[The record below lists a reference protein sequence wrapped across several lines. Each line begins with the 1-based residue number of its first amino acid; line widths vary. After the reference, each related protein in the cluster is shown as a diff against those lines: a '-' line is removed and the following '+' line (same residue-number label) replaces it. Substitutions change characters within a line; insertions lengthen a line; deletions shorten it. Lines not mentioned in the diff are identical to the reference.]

1 MITYKFTN
9 AAGVDIEVL
18 TDGQGESTNELFVVE
33 IRGLESADIK
43 GGFKFDVYPYNE
55 VEFELFA
62 AEKNLNLRK
71 YEDSTEVEGS
81 PLTEEGENYSVPYVE
96 EDSVTSIDPVTVT
109 FADDEFTVPSGVVA
123 FTFVDG
129 SKDYDVTFD
138 GWSWNFEWEGLP
150 FTVAYT
156 EVTAVDD
163 ITPGSITYADGNF
176 TVPYGTTEFTFT
188 DDGKTFGAT
197 LSGGTWSI
205 AEVVIP

>member
-81 PLTEEGENYSVPYVE
+81 PIYEAVDREVE
-96 EDSVTSIDPVTVT
+96 YTPETAVSAILPVSVTHDTDT
-109 FADDEFTVPSGVVA
+109 FTVPADVVA
-123 FTFVDG
+123 FTFTDN
-129 SKDYDVTFD
+129 SINYSAEFD
-138 GWSWNFEWEGLP
+138 GW
-150 FTVAYT
+150 A
-156 EVTAVDD
+156 
-163 ITPGSITYADGNF
+163 
-176 TVPYGTTEFTFT
+176 
-188 DDGKTFGAT
+188 
-197 LSGGTWSI
+197 WSI
-205 AEVVIP
+205 EVVA